1 MGTKPPTLFL
11 TDMELSSSRIA
22 SLKREWEEIAREP
35 LNEVRQ
41 IKGAVY
47 AFGSELACLRLERQ
61 YRWCK
66 RARALYSEN
75 LSTWTFELELRIG

>member
-1 MGTKPPTLFL
+1 MSTKPPTIRLA
-11 TDMELSSSRIA
+11 DMELSPNRIDA
-22 SLKREWEEIAREP
+22 LKREWEEIAGEP

-47 AFGSELACLRLERQ
+47 AFGSELACLRLERK

-66 RARALYSEN
+66 RASALYSTN
-75 LSTWTFELELRIG
+75 LSTWTFELELGIS